1 MTYLEALFEI
11 EKGSLWENKKTGD
24 LYEVLGVAQHSED
37 ESALVI
43 YKRSRTDM
51 KKLWA
56 RPADLWLEKFE
67 KEAD

>member
-11 EKGSLWENKKTGD
+11 EKYSLWTNKKTGN

-43 YKRSRTDM
+43 YKRARTDM

-67 KEAD
+67 KEDY

>member
-11 EKGSLWENKKTGD
+11 EKGSLWKNKKTGN
-24 LYEVLGVAQHSED
+24 LYEVLGVAQQSED

-43 YKRSRTDM
+43 YKRARTDM

>member
-11 EKGSLWENKKTGD
+11 EKYSLWTNKKTGN

-43 YKRSRTDM
+43 YKRARADM

-56 RPADLWLEKFE
+56 RPADLCLEKFE
-67 KEAD
+67 KEDY